1 MSSAVGA
8 RIETPR
14 GRRGPEG
21 RGRIPQEKNSI
32 LDLRMATLDAF
43 LALFSTVHLFSLNAK
58 KTVLLG
64 SRILRPAEGAPLGIG
79 YRCLGSKI

>member
-1 MSSAVGA
+1 
-8 RIETPR
+8 
-14 GRRGPEG
+14 
-21 RGRIPQEKNSI
+21 
-32 LDLRMATLDAF
+32 MATLDAF